1 MVMKAWVIEKE
12 CNLLEEKEPLKM
24 REFEIPEPGDK
35 EILLKVIACGVCHT
49 EIDEI
54 EGRAKPSFF
63 PVIPGHQVVGEVIKI
78 GEKVKRFKDTL
89 NGGSEWKKFKPTEKQ
104 KKEIDKIIDKS
115 IKAATELGAK
125 GTPSFYDKDMKLIK
139 NRGSLFK

>member
-1 MVMKAWVIEKE
+1 MSV
-12 CNLLEEKEPLKM
+12 P
-24 REFEIPEPGDK
+24 P
-35 EILLKVIACGVCHT
+35 
-49 EIDEI
+49 EI
-54 EGRAKPSFF
+54 EASWTSFLILDISSNLFTPNPSLTFDL
-63 PVIPGHQVVGEVIKI
+63 KI